1 MSDICLGIDLGT
13 TYSCVAYVDDATE
26 KAVTL
31 RNCEGQLTTPS
42 AVYFE
47 EKDNIVIGDEAKT
60 YAVTEPDKT
69 VTFIKREMG
78 SDFKREIFDTEYTP
92 QEVSAI
98 ILKKIVKDANS
109 ALLDLGVIKEGEVV
123 NKAVI
128 TCPAYF
134 GMAQKEA
141 TKMAGEMAG
150 IEVLDIINEPTAA
163 AINYG
168 MLHKENGTCL
178 VYDLG
183 GGTFDVT
190 IIKIEKN
197 NIEVVCTGGEP
208 TLGGKDWDMAS
219 VQYFVEQ
226 WKEQMKT
233 DEDISEDLETDCEL
247 MAAAEK
253 AKKSLSVKEKTPI
266 NINYDGQKLKM
277 EYTRRKFEE
286 ITAHLLKQTISLT
299 KDCIAAA
306 EEKGVPA
313 SSIGNILLVGGS
325 SKMPQVEEALKKEFP
340 AANVY
345 LCDPDEGVAKGAAL
359 YAKSKGVEIKVLED
373 VVQKTGK
380 TEAELSQELNE
391 GKTLCSVAEENG
403 VSTDGIMGGLS
414 AVHISNVSSRT
425 YGIAVIGDN
434 NEEMIENFIFQN
446 DKTPKKITKHF
457 GTHEDMQSGVSLD
470 IYESNVSDAFI
481 TNMSLAKIVT
491 KNAMKLKQPVPKGTG
506 ITVTMLLENS
516 GLMKIHAVEDLN
528 KTELDVSIDI
538 NTGYSQKEREAATE
552 RTLKACVN

>member
-13 TYSCVAYVDDATE
+13 TYSCVAYVDDETG

-31 RNCEGQLTTPS
+31 KNNEGQLTTPS

-60 YAVTEPDKT
+60 YAVTEPEKT

-98 ILKKIVKDANS
+98 ILKKIVQDANS
-109 ALLDLGVIKEGEVV
+109 ALADLGVIKDGEYVK
-123 NKAVI
+123 KAVI

-134 GMAQKEA
+134 GMTQKEA

-150 IEVLDIINEPTAA
+150 LEVLDIINEPTAA

-168 MLHKENGTCL
+168 MLHKDSGTYL

-219 VQYFVEQ
+219 VRYFVEQ
-226 WKEQMKT
+226 WQEQMNT
-233 DEDISEDLETDCEL
+233 DEDISEDLETYCEL

-253 AKKSLSVKEKTPI
+253 AKKSLSAKEKTPV
-266 NINYDGQKLKM
+266 NINYDGQKLKL
-277 EYTRRKFEE
+277 EYTREKFEE
-286 ITAHLLKQTISLT
+286 ITAHLLEQTVSLT
-299 KDCIAAA
+299 KDCIKAA
-306 EEKGVPA
+306 EAKGVPA
-313 SSIGNILLVGGS
+313 NSIGNILLVGGS
-325 SKMPQVEEALKKEFP
+325 SKMPQVEAILKKEFP
-340 AANVY
+340 SANVF

-359 YAKSKGVEIKVLED
+359 YAKCKGVEVKVLED
-373 VVQKTGK
+373 VIRKTGK
-380 TEAELSQELNE
+380 TESELTKEMND
-391 GKTLCSVAEENG
+391 GKTLYAVAEENG
-403 VSTDGIMGGLS
+403 VNTEGIMGGLS

-446 DKTPKKITKHF
+446 DKTPKEVTKHF

-470 IYESNVSDAFI
+470 IYESNVPDALL
-481 TNMSLAKIVT
+481 TNMSLAKVVT
-491 KNAMKLKQPVPKGTG
+491 KNAMKLKQAVPKGTG
-506 ITVTMLLENS
+506 ITVTMTLENS

-528 KTELDVSIDI
+528 KTELDISIDI
-538 NTGYSQKEREAATE
+538 NAGCSEEEKKEATE

>member
-13 TYSCVAYVDDATE
+13 TYSCVAYVDDETG

-31 RNCEGQLTTPS
+31 KNNEGQLTTPS

-60 YAVTEPDKT
+60 YAVTEPEKT

-98 ILKKIVKDANS
+98 ILKKIVQDANS
-109 ALLDLGVIKEGEVV
+109 ALADLGVIKDGEYVK
-123 NKAVI
+123 KAVI

-134 GMAQKEA
+134 GMTQKEA

-150 IEVLDIINEPTAA
+150 LEVLDIINEPTAA

-168 MLHKENGTCL
+168 MLHKDSGTYL

-219 VQYFVEQ
+219 VRYFVEQ
-226 WKEQMKT
+226 WQEQMNT
-233 DEDISEDLETDCEL
+233 DEDISEDLETYCEL

-253 AKKSLSVKEKTPI
+253 AKKSLSAKEKTPV
-266 NINYDGQKLKM
+266 NINYDGQKLKL
-277 EYTRRKFEE
+277 EYTREKFEE
-286 ITAHLLKQTISLT
+286 ITAHLLEQTVSLT
-299 KDCIAAA
+299 KDCIKAA
-306 EEKGVPA
+306 EAKGVPA
-313 SSIGNILLVGGS
+313 NSIGNILLVGGS
-325 SKMPQVEEALKKEFP
+325 SKMPQVEAILKKEFP
-340 AANVY
+340 SANVF

-359 YAKSKGVEIKVLED
+359 YAKCKGVEVKVLED
-373 VVQKTGK
+373 VIRKTGK
-380 TEAELSQELNE
+380 TESELKKQNE
-391 GKTLCSVAEENG
+391 SKYVKIADALYIICMVLYGVLLLKISIPVNPEKRILIGIVIPGMISLVYMSCLCIKEKKKMFVADQWKFVAAASIVMMFLSNTVNLFMTEKSVNLPILYAA
-403 VSTDGIMGGLS
+403 VGGLVVT
-414 AVHISNVSSRT
+414 AVVVLLGNVIN
-425 YGIAVIGDN
+425 IAVLTWRN
-434 NEEMIENFIFQN
+434 
-446 DKTPKKITKHF
+446 H
-457 GTHEDMQSGVSLD
+457 
-470 IYESNVSDAFI
+470 
-481 TNMSLAKIVT
+481 
-491 KNAMKLKQPVPKGTG
+491 
-506 ITVTMLLENS
+506 
-516 GLMKIHAVEDLN
+516 
-528 KTELDVSIDI
+528 
-538 NTGYSQKEREAATE
+538 KERTQG
-552 RTLKACVN
+552 